1 MTLKNAV
8 SAVLLITVLERQRQ
22 ADKHEFEANLVYRA
36 SSKTATAT
44 QRNNN
49 NKNAMLYGTS
59 LDSLNR
65 RMGTE
70 ELSREL
76 EDRG

>member
-8 SAVLLITVLERQRQ
+8 SAVILITVRERQRQ
-22 ADKHEFEANLVYRA
+22 AETHEFKASLVYRV

-49 NKNAMLYGTS
+49 KNAILYGTLTGS
-59 LDSLNR
+59 SQQKK
-65 RMGTE
+65 GY
-70 ELSREL
+70 
-76 EDRG
+76 